1 MSLSAFISVIALVC
15 WLVIGVLIWTCTSVL
30 FRRFEDANKRLLRV
44 LRLRSLARPDA
55 PSKVVNDSESDFVRA
70 GHNSSS
76 NNNNN
81 DNNNNDDDDDADAD
95 EDGDDF
101 NGGGGVE
108 EDQDHDSHLQS
119 SAIVT
124 SVEDRIILRSLKRNY
139 RRKQRATLR
148 AAFEL
153 TFSRLGLRLR
163 SGQEVLRDVS
173 GHFRSRRLTAVM
185 GPSGSGKTTLLNVL
199 SGRASYGTTTGD
211 VFINGIKDEIARYNK
226 VVGFVPQDDNTLLGE
241 LTVLEILETSAATRL
256 PAHYSEFQRLQ
267 LVEET
272 LELLGLSEVRFA
284 PAGTETR
291 RSLSGGQRRRLSV
304 GVELVAQ
311 PLLLCL
317 DEPTSGL
324 DSSSAKSL
332 VSALRKLS
340 RSGLTIA
347 AVIHQPRY
355 EIFEMFDD
363 VLILGKGGQT
373 VFQGAVTRCMEYFAS
388 LGYDMPVHANPADF
402 LMDVVSGEVRPTSEA
417 RARLAL
423 ATARRRMNGGA
434 VAATAPPPIDESAA
448 LLPSSD
454 LLAPAMLFE
463 CWRARL
469 LDEPD
474 AVQSA
479 VPAPAPALL
488 SAAAARPLGTQ
499 LEFWGWLIAAFLF
512 PYALGLIY
520 MGETSKQRADVVAES
535 EDLAAAPVS
544 QQRSLVYSFIG
555 RSYSMRA
562 RYGALT
568 GVVGLMMG
576 GGVVLVAASAVF
588 GPSNTWG
595 DIAGGI
601 VLILTAIVSAATIA
615 IQWTGAISRGSRRR
629 ATFLGN
635 MLLGVMFGPFV
646 LLTNLFNM
654 SHKARAA
661 MTSGGMIGSVV
672 LVLIFMFGQFAKR
685 TELATLIAVTLFVA
699 FLTALFAA
707 LMRYNHLPHSERRVS
722 GALTQTYVFTMRG
735 LTQMVRN
742 WPGIALDIGLN
753 LTSGLFLGLVFYQRA
768 YQGPI
773 FSPFGVDVG
782 KTFECPPFL
791 QDYFQPA
798 CALLI
803 VPIDDPLPGE
813 ASLSCLAVAMA
824 AVASS
829 MRVFGAEMPSFR
841 REAGVGLNTGA
852 YYIGKSLSHL
862 PIVFAA
868 PFAFLMSYGG
878 LAALAGSWTEHYLL
892 LVCVYSISAS
902 IAYIVSML
910 VRRELSQLC
919 GVILL
924 LVFMMFSGANPTLL
938 QLRENSLLG
947 NLLYYPSFLSFL
959 RFSQEL
965 FYLIEARAHH
975 IGELTMDTLYGFSSK
990 DEEMCWAFLLMFVV
1004 CFRVIGFL
1012 ALVFEENAG
1021 KQLASLARALSP
1033 LKKTQ

>member
-1 MSLSAFISVIALVC
+1 
-15 WLVIGVLIWTCTSVL
+15 
-30 FRRFEDANKRLLRV
+30 
-44 LRLRSLARPDA
+44 
-55 PSKVVNDSESDFVRA
+55 
-70 GHNSSS
+70 
-76 NNNNN
+76 
-81 DNNNNDDDDDADAD
+81 
-95 EDGDDF
+95 
-101 NGGGGVE
+101 
-108 EDQDHDSHLQS
+108 
-119 SAIVT
+119 
-124 SVEDRIILRSLKRNY
+124 
-139 RRKQRATLR
+139 
-148 AAFEL
+148 
-153 TFSRLGLRLR
+153 
-163 SGQEVLRDVS
+163 
-173 GHFRSRRLTAVM
+173 M

-284 PAGTETR
+284 AAGTETR

-373 VFQGAVTRCMEYFAS
+373 VFQGAVGSCMDYFAS
-388 LGYDMPVHANPADF
+388 LGFDMPVHGNPADF

-423 ATARRRMNGGA
+423 ATARRRINNSA
-434 VAATAPPPIDESAA
+434 VSASAPPPIEESAA

-474 AVQSA
+474 AAQSA
-479 VPAPAPALL
+479 VPAAPAQ
-488 SAAAARPLGTQ
+488 SGAGIAARPLGTQ
-499 LEFWGWLIAAFLF
+499 LEFWGWLIGSFLL
-512 PYALGLIY
+512 PYALALIY
-520 MGETSKQRADVVAES
+520 LGETSKQRADLLAES
-535 EDLAAAPVS
+535 EEVAAAPVAE
-544 QQRSLVYSFIG
+544 RSLVYSFTG

-576 GGVVLVAASAVF
+576 GGVLLVAASAVF
-588 GPSNTWG
+588 GESNTWG

-601 VLILTAIVSAATIA
+601 VLILTALVSAASIA

-635 MLLGVMFGPFV
+635 MLLGVLCGPFV
-646 LLTNLFNM
+646 LFANFFNM

-661 MTSGGMIGSVV
+661 MTCGGMIGSMV
-672 LVLIFMFGQFAKR
+672 LVLVFMFGQFAKR

-742 WPGIALDIGLN
+742 WPGIVLDLGLN
-753 LTSGLFLGLVFYQRA
+753 LTSGLFLGLVFYQRS

-782 KTFECPPFL
+782 KTFQCPPVL

-824 AVASS
+824 SVASS
-829 MRVFGAEMPSFR
+829 MRVFGAEMSSFR

-868 PFAFLMSYGG
+868 PGVFLMAYAGP
-878 LAALAGSWTEHYLL
+878 AALAGDWTQHYLL

-902 IAYIVSML
+902 LAYIVSML
-910 VRRELSQLC
+910 VRRELSQLF

-947 NLLYYPSFLSFL
+947 NVLYYPSFLSFL

-975 IGELTMDTLYGFSSK
+975 IGELTMETLYGFSNK
-990 DEEMCWAFLLMFVV
+990 DEQMCWAFLVMFVI

-1021 KQLASLARALSP
+1021 RQLANLTLMISP